1 MQHVTSTSRIC
12 IFLLVTF
19 PRFVFVACPEH
30 FFLIKKVDHGGKRIT
45 LMFLWTSTRPR
56 ELTYPPEKA
65 CLKMMFRFPRWD
77 ILEAIKGTIRE
88 TCVIIPWLRM
98 SNEKNMVVSGHMGM
112 DYDKPLLKILMK
124 QPMGNFPSF
133 LLWA

>member
-1 MQHVTSTSRIC
+1 
-12 IFLLVTF
+12 
-19 PRFVFVACPEH
+19 
-30 FFLIKKVDHGGKRIT
+30 
-45 LMFLWTSTRPR
+45 
-56 ELTYPPEKA
+56 
-65 CLKMMFRFPRWD
+65 MMFRFPRWD